1 MEAPNGY
8 QGSGSQVL
16 YSNGLYNYSPFNDLN
31 RIPVYLNNH
40 SNLTAK
46 GPLITDKNLA
56 QAAKGDTITGHNRQ
70 LSPTYRSGV
79 DSVAAHHGQ
88 AH

>member
-1 MEAPNGY
+1 MRQSIKEKNLQGMSQIEGANGF

-56 QAAKGDTITGHNRQ
+56 QAGKSDALLTHNR
-70 LSPTYRSGV
+70 
-79 DSVAAHHGQ
+79 
-88 AH
+88 